1 MCRHVYDQ
9 ARRLVWSWTLSVYEI
24 QKKGKNMYQRGYE
37 QYKMQSVNTMTR
49 GEMLLLLYD
58 ELIKR
63 LTRAQIALEDKNY
76 DLFDRSVQ
84 RSREIVRYLDDTL
97 NMEYH
102 ISFELRRMYE
112 FFLFELS
119 RLQAGRN
126 AAVVDELKP
135 LVADLRDAFKEASKS
150 AAV

>member
-1 MCRHVYDQ
+1 
-9 ARRLVWSWTLSVYEI
+9 
-24 QKKGKNMYQRGYE
+24 MYQNGYE

-58 ELIKR
+58 ELTKR
-63 LTRAQIALEDKNY
+63 LTRAQIALNDKNY

-97 NMEYH
+97 NMEYS
-102 ISFELRRMYE
+102 ISYELRRMYE

-119 RLQAGRN
+119 RLRAGRN
-126 AAVVDELKP
+126 SAVVDELKP
-135 LVADLRDAFKEASKS
+135 LVAELRDAFKEASRT